1 VLSSPS
7 PDLIG
12 GLTGRSS
19 NHGPWILDCLVKP
32 GNDNGRAIEKCA
44 KPLVI
49 SSMKASEL
57 FDITGRVAL
66 VTGASSGLGARFA
79 ELLAA
84 NGAAVGVVAR
94 RRDRLDGVASCIEAA
109 GGRVVAVEADV
120 REREAMIRA
129 FDAVE
134 AQFGTVTILIN
145 NAGIAHADRAV
156 DMPEAQW
163 RRVLGT
169 DLDAVFFWT
178 QEAARRMLAAGTG
191 GAIVNIASVLG
202 FGVAKGVAAYAT
214 AKAGVVQLTKA
225 LGLELAFKGIRVNAI
240 APGWFVTD
248 LNRDYLTS
256 EAGDKLRREI
266 PVGRFGED
274 GDLDGAILL
283 LVSDAGR
290 FIVGATIVVDGG
302 QMVALRG

>member
-1 VLSSPS
+1 LVV
-7 PDLIG
+7 
-12 GLTGRSS
+12 TG
-19 NHGPWILDCLVKP
+19 
-32 GNDNGRAIEKCA
+32 
-44 KPLVI
+44 
-49 SSMKASEL
+49 MKASEL

-84 NGAAVGVVAR
+84 NGAAVGLVAR
-94 RRDRLDGVASCIEAA
+94 RRDRLARVASRIEAA
-109 GGRVVAVEADV
+109 GGHVIAVEADV
-120 REREAMIRA
+120 RDRDAINRA

-156 DMPEAQW
+156 DMPETQW
-163 RRVLGT
+163 RRVLDT
-169 DLDAVFFWT
+169 DLDAVFFCA

-202 FGVAKGVAAYAT
+202 FGVSKGVAAYAT

-240 APGWFVTD
+240 APGWFMTD

-256 EAGDKLRREI
+256 EAGDKLKREI
-266 PVGRFGED
+266 PVGRFGQD

>member
-1 VLSSPS
+1 MTMVGSTP
-7 PDLIG
+7 
-12 GLTGRSS
+12 
-19 NHGPWILDCLVKP
+19 
-32 GNDNGRAIEKCA
+32 IEKCA
-44 KPLVI
+44 KPLVVTG
-49 SSMKASEL
+49 MKASEL

-84 NGAAVGVVAR
+84 NGAAVGLVAR
-94 RRDRLDGVASCIEAA
+94 RRDRLAPVASRIEAA
-109 GGRVVAVEADV
+109 GGHVISVEADV
-120 REREAMIRA
+120 RDRDAINRA

-156 DMPEAQW
+156 DMPETQW
-163 RRVLGT
+163 RRVLDT
-169 DLDAVFFWT
+169 DLDAVFFCA

-202 FGVAKGVAAYAT
+202 FGVSKGVAAYAT

-240 APGWFVTD
+240 APGWFMTD

-256 EAGDKLRREI
+256 EAGDKLKREI

-290 FIVGATIVVDGG
+290 FIVGTTIVVDGG

>member
-1 VLSSPS
+1 M
-7 PDLIG
+7 
-12 GLTGRSS
+12 T
-19 NHGPWILDCLVKP
+19 
-32 GNDNGRAIEKCA
+32 
-44 KPLVI
+44 
-49 SSMKASEL
+49 SMNASEL

-79 ELLAA
+79 ELLAV
-84 NGAAVGVVAR
+84 NGAAVGLVAR
-94 RRDRLDGVASCIEAA
+94 RSERLAGVASRIKLA
-109 GGRVVAVEADV
+109 GGRALAIETDV
-120 REREAMIRA
+120 CDRDAMKRA

-145 NAGIAHADRAV
+145 NAGIAQADRAV

-169 DLDAVFFWT
+169 DLDAVFFWA

-214 AKAGVVQLTKA
+214 AKAGVIQLTKA

-240 APGWFVTD
+240 APGWFVTE
-248 LNRDYLTS
+248 LNREYLAS
-256 EAGDKLRREI
+256 EAGAKLKREI
-266 PVGRFGED
+266 PVGRFGQD